1 MIQMLE
7 KRHELSVII
16 TKVLIKNEINKKTMK
31 EERKSI
37 KGK

>member
-1 MIQMLE
+1 ML
-7 KRHELSVII
+7 KRKYESSVII
-16 TKVLIKNEINKKTMK
+16 TKVLIKNEINKKMMK